1 MIYLQTHGAA
11 RYSSRQQNDK
21 REIENV
27 QRLSNRNAAGRSKQY
42 DSSDEVTLRSPQRQ
56 RNRAGRVLPTIQ
68 MRSDTFEELS
78 NPNENFEFE
87 RRNNPRGSRTK
98 VILNKDEK
106 SSITPARTR
115 TRTVSNDLSTEKT
128 ATISSRG
135 NEDRQRKRP
144 ILNNQIQATTTSSEN
159 SSTKSS
165 SARGNRF
172 SVSEVPNTGV
182 TVARQERRQ
191 SVRGNFKPKA
201 PKQENLEDE
210 NYPEHFKALIKSKQP
225 LDSKESNAIEN
236 LGIRNSSEDV
246 SITGE
251 ISEERFTSR
260 NKQSNTRQRESS
272 PARTVSPRVRS
283 KPQEESR
290 SAGNS
295 QNSRNNLTTET
306 NVNIRNQVRLQSNV
320 TPRSK
325 QSSTQTPITLTTTV
339 APKNSRKT
347 FYPTRTRSL
356 TQSVKVDS
364 VAAVEESAVEKQQV
378 KSFTNFKSRQSLP
391 ATFSTG
397 RVKDAQQKEEARKVS
412 QKQLKNTRS
421 IITST
426 DRPTTDFQLKQL
438 QPALNRTFRTTT
450 PVSEIVIMI

>member
-1 MIYLQTHGAA
+1 
-11 RYSSRQQNDK
+11 
-21 REIENV
+21 
-27 QRLSNRNAAGRSKQY
+27 
-42 DSSDEVTLRSPQRQ
+42 
-56 RNRAGRVLPTIQ
+56 

-78 NPNENFEFE
+78 NPNENFSFE

-98 VILNKDEK
+98 VISNKDGQ
-106 SSITPARTR
+106 SPITPARTR
-115 TRTVSNDLSTEKT
+115 TRALSNDLSTEKT
-128 ATISSRG
+128 VTITSRV

-144 ILNNQIQATTTSSEN
+144 ILNNQIQATSTSSEQ
-159 SSTKSS
+159 SSTKSY

-191 SVRGNFKPKA
+191 SVRGSFKPKA
-201 PKQENLEDE
+201 SKQENLDDE

-225 LDSKESNAIEN
+225 LDSKESNAIES

-246 SITGE
+246 NINSE
-251 ISEERFTSR
+251 ISEERFTPR
-260 NKQSNTRQRESS
+260 NKPSNTRQRESS
-272 PARTVSPRVRS
+272 TARTVSPRVRNKS
-283 KPQEESR
+283 KEESR
-290 SAGNS
+290 STGS
-295 QNSRNNLTTET
+295 TIET
-306 NVNIRNQVRLQSNV
+306 NGNIRNQVRLQNNV
-320 TPRSK
+320 IPRSK
-325 QSSTQTPITLTTTV
+325 LSSTQSPITLTTTV

-356 TQSVKVDS
+356 TQPVKVDS
-364 VAAVEESAVEKQQV
+364 VAPVGESAVEKQQV
-378 KSFTNFKSRQSLP
+378 KSFTNFKSRQSIP
-391 ATFSTG
+391 ATFSAG
-397 RVKDAQQKEEARKVS
+397 RVKDLQQEEEARKVS

-426 DRPTTDFQLKQL
+426 ARPTTDFQQKQL